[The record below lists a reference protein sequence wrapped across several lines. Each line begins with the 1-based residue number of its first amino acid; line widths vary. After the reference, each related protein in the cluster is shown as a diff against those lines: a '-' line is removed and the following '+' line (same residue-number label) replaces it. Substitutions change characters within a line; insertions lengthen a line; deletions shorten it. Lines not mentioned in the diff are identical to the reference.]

1 MFESGQLKVLG
12 KDTAYLEVTAIN
24 LPDND
29 TKSAYAEQSEAFKHK
44 LGQLGPLGKLSCK
57 TWHTDDCD
65 DYDLPK
71 DKTKYPN
78 GKPRKAGN
86 GKEYEFWIEESILED
101 CFVGLKMDATILL
114 LSGGLTILDDIKET
128 MCSFYTW
135 IPNEL
140 WMERKP
146 KEVRWLKKGLGLDE
160 DEDEVEILG
169 GNKASADKDASDDD
183 FDDE

>member
-1 MFESGQLKVLG
+1 
-12 KDTAYLEVTAIN
+12 
-24 LPDND
+24 
-29 TKSAYAEQSEAFKHK
+29 
-44 LGQLGPLGKLSCK
+44 
-57 TWHTDDCD
+57 
-65 DYDLPK
+65 
-71 DKTKYPN
+71 
-78 GKPRKAGN
+78 
-86 GKEYEFWIEESILED
+86 
-101 CFVGLKMDATILL
+101 VGLKMDATILL

-146 KEVRWLKKGLGLDE
+146 KEVRWLKKGLDLDE